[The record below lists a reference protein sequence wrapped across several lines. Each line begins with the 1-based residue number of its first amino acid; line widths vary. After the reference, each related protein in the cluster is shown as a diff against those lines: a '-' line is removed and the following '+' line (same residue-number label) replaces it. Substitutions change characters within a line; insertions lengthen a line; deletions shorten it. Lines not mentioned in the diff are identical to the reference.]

1 MSGEANGERG
11 EGNTKKIGYSLQGQG
26 QPDTFSDLG
35 QNLGSPIANPMEINT
50 SKEIQQ
56 LPSRQLPT
64 EEKEV
69 ALLSITQTS
78 LPSCPPRTS
87 NENFV

>member
-35 QNLGSPIANPMEINT
+35 QNLGSPIAHPMEINT
-50 SKEIQQ
+50 SKEI
-56 LPSRQLPT
+56 
-64 EEKEV
+64 
-69 ALLSITQTS
+69 
-78 LPSCPPRTS
+78 
-87 NENFV
+87 